1 MRTGT
6 DNYIDGIRRRC
17 YVGLWSRLEGF
28 HRPDLDRA
36 LERRT
41 VVQGTLLRATIHLVS
56 ARDYWPFAVAIG
68 AARREWWLRVQTGR
82 LAAEDIAAAAGRLR
96 PHLAAGRGGARNWTN
111 WSERTLPAPSSTSCA
126 ATWAA
131 SGPPP
136 PPRSPTGPA
145 CPPGRWPRRWSA

>member
-1 MRTGT
+1 LYLLGKVIVRTGT

-68 AARREWWLRVQTGR
+68 TQAA
-82 LAAEDIAAAAGRLR
+82 
-96 PHLAAGRGGARNWTN
+96 HLDFRSLESRAH
-111 WSERTLPAPSSTSCA
+111 
-126 ATWAA
+126 
-131 SGPPP
+131 
-136 PPRSPTGPA
+136 PPRLYG
-145 CPPGRWPRRWSA
+145 GGWSRAEI